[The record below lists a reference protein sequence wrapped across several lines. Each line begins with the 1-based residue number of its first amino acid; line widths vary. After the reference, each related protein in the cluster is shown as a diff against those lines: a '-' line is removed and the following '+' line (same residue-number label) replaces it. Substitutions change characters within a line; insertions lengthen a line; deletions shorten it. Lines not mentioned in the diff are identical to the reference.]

1 MSEASGVQSEWF
13 RIDDLFDLFASTD
26 RQCRICGV
34 SCEVCGNTWG
44 VAGLAYPTITCA
56 SLPAE
61 LAEVQGPL
69 PTREYLRRKA
79 AVIERIGTSRPI
91 FPGTTFGERSAPARR
106 EPPRVCLDFN
116 SLLLREEVAQDPAI
130 RALGLRLA
138 RFVAKTARSGKS
150 YVLYEVEAWP
160 VATRPPRV
168 LAARMRRVKPPCPA
182 CGFHRTPPYDIDRP
196 DPLLRSS
203 LDGLHVVRLDHA
215 PGMMFVSAAF
225 RDALVRHR
233 PSRTLS
239 FVPVKVVDA

>member
-1 MSEASGVQSEWF
+1 M
-13 RIDDLFDLFASTD
+13 
-26 RQCRICGV
+26 
-34 SCEVCGNTWG
+34 
-44 VAGLAYPTITCA
+44 
-56 SLPAE
+56 LPGE
-61 LAEVQGPL
+61 LAGSRWPR
-69 PTREYLRRKA
+69 PFAEYEQRRKA
-79 AVIERIGTSRPI
+79 AATRLPDGLPLS
-91 FPGTTFGERSAPARR
+91 PGVTFGPPTAAVKG
-106 EPPRVCLDFN
+106 EPPAVFGDLFGP
-116 SLLLREEVAQDPAI
+116 LLREEVAKDPAI

-150 YVLYEVEAWP
+150 YVLHEVEAWP

-233 PSRTLS
+233 PSPTLS